1 MVLMPPTPK
10 PNVECCACVCDY
22 ACRGGIEFCSPY
34 AVCVLWFRGTGW
46 LLWQG
51 DPAGRA
57 RVEIDCAEH
66 PAGLAERRFRRVS
79 CQGDLAAWPEGSGVA
94 PGGRRPSLSDRDG
107 RGGYRARRIGC
118 PAMGAEAEMLP
129 WQRDAGRRCVCR
141 YIQRIVAPRGFITH
155 GALPTAYNQ
164 RVATQSWSAPM
175 HVLWSHPTHAGYA
188 CFSGWPSILLLG
200 FGCAP
205 DYPVELDWRGSLAG
219 RWFQQWSGMVLSW
232 VRHQYQ
238 VRGGVLQ

>member
-1 MVLMPPTPK
+1 MPPSPDTG
-10 PNVECCACVCDY
+10 VECFACVFDY
-22 ACRGGIEFCSPY
+22 ACRGVIFFTSPY
-34 AVCVLWFRGTGW
+34 AVSVLLFRGTGW

-51 DPAGRA
+51 APAGRA

-66 PAGLAERRFRRVS
+66 PAGLVGRRFRRFS
-79 CQGDLAAWPEGSGVA
+79 CQGDLAAGPEGVDVDAGW
-94 PGGRRPSLSDRDG
+94 RRPSLSDRDG

-155 GALPTAYNQ
+155 GALPTAYNP

-175 HVLWSHPTHAGYA
+175 HVLWSHPTHSATSVFQA
-188 CFSGWPSILLLG
+188 SRPPASSRVR
-200 FGCAP
+200 CAR
-205 DYPVELDWRGSLAG
+205 DYPGELAWRAGLERVCDAGS
-219 RWFQQWSGMVLSW
+219 SW
-232 VRHQYQ
+232 TVAQLDESSFSCR
-238 VRGGVLQ
+238 